1 MSQLSNEILQKS
13 MVREWIESIAI
24 AAILT
29 SFIMLYVGWTYRV
42 VGVSMQPTLY
52 EGQRLWVDK
61 LSYRVIQPKR
71 GDIIILKE
79 KPEPFVKRIIGLPGD
94 QVEIHGGKVSINGIP
109 VEENFT
115 AEPAY
120 NDYGPVYVPDGSY
133 FVMGDNR
140 NRSDDSRGSVGFL
153 PRDQIIGR
161 AVARYWPVLKLAVF
175 RRPGSYETINRRD
188 SGRTSG
194 LRFPFVKP

>member
-1 MSQLSNEILQKS
+1 MSQLSNEFLQKS

-42 VGVSMQPTLY
+42 VGASMQPTLN

-61 LSYRVIQPKR
+61 LSYRFMQPKR
-71 GDIIILKE
+71 GDIIILRE

-94 QVEIHGGKVSINGIP
+94 QIEVHGGKVSINGTP
-109 VEENFT
+109 VDENFT

-120 NDYGPVYVPDGSY
+120 TDFGPVYVPEGSY

-175 RRPGSYETINRRD
+175 RRPSTYETINRRD
-188 SGRTSG
+188 SGHTSG
-194 LRFPFVKP
+194 LSFPFVKP